1 MVSLSSLTTPLLN
14 GTVPGFSAGLLEA
27 TIAGIPF
34 QIIDTSV
41 EVGRRLQRFLFP
53 GVDAAAFED
62 LGALDG
68 PIALRGVLIGAD
80 YVQQATLLRTALR
93 TQGPLSLVHPW
104 LGNIQVVLLAPGRVT
119 FSFKEIRCA
128 HFEVRLYPWTP
139 PSLPG
144 SNSLAGLELAVTS
157 AIDAAQSYMIT
168 ALTPFRNAAGAFSAV
183 QSWTASIAGQLAAVA
198 QTGPSGDVV
207 GPAASSAIATLSAPT
222 SAPSTGWQATAVG
235 NVLAVPAAIGAAA
248 SPPIPAAV
256 APGGATTPAPAADPG
271 DTTAMLLA
279 AATIAQASG
288 SSAGGHAVGTLS
300 SLAAGL
306 QAACVAQAAQTASL
320 IDYVSAQDAETEV
333 GRLMTAIDA
342 AIVAAGTLAETDPLN
357 AAPVWQSLHDLK
369 SAVATNFNSLV
380 GSLPQVVSVEL
391 SSAVPAWLVA
401 HYIAGDTPSAMYATW
416 QDLLARNGVGAPATL
431 GPGIIEVL
439 NAA

>member
-1 MVSLSSLTTPLLN
+1 MVSLSGISTQLLN
-14 GTVPGFSAGLLEA
+14 GAVPGFSGALLEA

-34 QIIDTSV
+34 QIIDTSI

-53 GVDAAAFED
+53 GVDGAAYED

-68 PIALRGVLIGAD
+68 PIALKGVLIGAD

-128 HFEVRLYPWTP
+128 RFEVQLYPWTP
-139 PSLPG
+139 PSLPA
-144 SNSLAGLELAVTS
+144 SNSIAGLELAATS

-168 ALTPFRNAAGAFSAV
+168 ALTPFRNAFAAFSAV
-183 QSWTASIAGQLAAVA
+183 QSWTTSIAGQFSALV
-198 QTGPSGDVV
+198 QTGPSGDVI
-207 GPAASSAIATLSAPT
+207 GPAAAGAVATLSAPT
-222 SAPSTGWQATAVG
+222 SAPSAGWQATSVG
-235 NVLAVPAAIGAAA
+235 TVLAVPAAIAAAA

-256 APGGATTPAPAADPG
+256 APGGVTTPAPAADPG

-288 SSAGGHAVGTLS
+288 TIATGQSVGTLA

-306 QAACVAQAAQTASL
+306 QAACVAQAAQTAAL
-320 IDYVSAQDAETEV
+320 IAYVSAQDAETEV

-342 AIVAAGTLAETDPLN
+342 AIVAAATLAETDPLN
-357 AAPVWQSLHDLK
+357 AASVWQSLQDLK

-380 GSLPQVVSVEL
+380 GSLPQVVNIEL
-391 SSAVPAWLVA
+391 SSAVPAWIVA
-401 HYIAGDTPSAMYATW
+401 HYVVGDSPSMMFATW

-431 GPGIIEVL
+431 GPGLIEVL